1 MNGVFE
7 NLTTPTHF
15 SESFRL
21 AGRGDQYTCEA
32 FDVLYDYLTD
42 LSESCD
48 EPIIMDV
55 IGLCCE
61 WTEYETIQELAEAYG
76 HEDDL
81 GLGLDM
87 NDHGTV
93 LVTQSGTFLFSE

>member
-1 MNGVFE
+1 MDGVFE
-7 NLTTPTHF
+7 NLNTPQHL
-15 SESFRL
+15 SESFHL

-32 FDVLYDYLTD
+32 FDALYDYLTD
-42 LSESCD
+42 LSESSD

-55 IGLCCE
+55 VGLCCE
-61 WTEYETIQELAEAYG
+61 WKEYESIQELAEAYG
-76 HEDDL
+76 HEDEL